1 MPIVLL
7 RLPKTEMNIDSR
19 PRHCPYCGSPILQG
33 WGKVPRTVRDKHEHT
48 TEIPRYRCSE
58 CERTFRF
65 YPTGVDR
72 SEQTQRI
79 KQLAALAWAMGLSVR
94 DVVEVMDDLGV
105 NLSRMTVWRE
115 GRALAERF
123 DKQGKTGSLKRYSI
137 DPIYIHKI
145 STRLGVVVAIDLGDG
160 RSVVLGTLNEHN
172 PKIVRDWLEG
182 LVADLEIDVSI
193 METSRLNQLRISVD

>member
-7 RLPKTEMNIDSR
+7 RLPQAEMSTNGR
-19 PRHCPYCGSPILQG
+19 PRHCPYCGSQILQG
-33 WGKVPRTVRDKHEHT
+33 WGWVSRTVRDKSERNT
-48 TEIPRYRCSE
+48 DIPRYRCSE

-65 YPTGVDR
+65 YPSGVDR

-79 KQLAALAWAMGLSVR
+79 KQLAALVWAMGLSVR
-94 DVVEVMDDLGV
+94 DVVEVMDELGV

-123 DKQGKTGSLKRYSI
+123 DKEGKTGSLKRYSI
-137 DPIYIHKI
+137 DPIYIHRI

-160 RSVVLGTLNEHN
+160 RSVVLGTLSEHN
-172 PKIVRDWLEG
+172 PKIVKEWLEG
-182 LVADLEIDVSI
+182 LVADLDIDVSV